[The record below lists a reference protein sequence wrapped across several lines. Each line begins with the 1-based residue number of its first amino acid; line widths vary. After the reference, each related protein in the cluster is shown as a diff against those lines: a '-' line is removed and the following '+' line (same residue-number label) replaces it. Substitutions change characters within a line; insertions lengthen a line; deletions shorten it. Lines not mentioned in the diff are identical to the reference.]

1 MRLNNTAT
9 PRGAGRR
16 PGLIVAA
23 CVAVAALAGSLTYTY
38 LKSAVPSKAVL
49 MVNRDLPAN
58 TRVQPGDLAVTQLPP
73 GAVPADAVTDVAAA
87 NGLLTKG
94 PLLKGDVLR
103 QGYLAEHTG
112 SGLSYALAQQTPD
125 RVLISLTTEAMEG
138 LQGQV
143 APGDLLDIL
152 GVLQVSNGK
161 TNESRV
167 GQLARSAR
175 VVTVTA
181 SQKEGL
187 STQAGAVL
195 VAVTPAEAASVK
207 LAQAAGK
214 VFVQLSTGKASAPSV
229 MTPETVLGR

>member
-23 CVAVAALAGSLTYTY
+23 CIAVAALAGSLTYTY
-38 LKSAVPSKAVL
+38 LRSAVPSKAVL
-49 MVNRDLPAN
+49 VISRDLPAN
-58 TRVQPGDLAVTQLPP
+58 ARVQPSDLTVSELPP
-73 GAVPADAVTDVAAA
+73 SAVPADAVTDVAAV

-103 QGYLAEHTG
+103 QGYLTEHIG
-112 SGLSYALAQQTPD
+112 SGLSYGLAQQMPD
-125 RVLISLTTEAMEG
+125 RVLISLTAEAMEG

-175 VVTVTA
+175 VVTATA
-181 SQKEGL
+181 AQKEGL
-187 STQAGAVL
+187 TTQAGTIL
-195 VAVTPAEAASVK
+195 VAVTPAEAAAVK

-214 VFVQLSTGKASAPSV
+214 VYVQLSTGKSTAPPV